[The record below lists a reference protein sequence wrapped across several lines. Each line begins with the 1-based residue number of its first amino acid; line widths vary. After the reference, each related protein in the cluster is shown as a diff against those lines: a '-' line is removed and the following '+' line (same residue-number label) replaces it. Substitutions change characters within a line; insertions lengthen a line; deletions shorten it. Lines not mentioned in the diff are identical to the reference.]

1 MEPVLSKFN
10 NPNEGDRLVD
20 ENGLQTQQT
29 LEFLAQVAS
38 RLNNEIALDITLEA
52 DLASLDAKY
61 KQPNTTTLIMVTGQ
75 GLARFNGTNWVL
87 AADDTTLIT

>member
-61 KQPNTTTLIMVTGQ
+61 KQPNTTTLIMVQGQ